1 MKRYETL
8 IEKNNSLIVD
18 NTLLK
23 EVYFKHIK
31 SKLSLESRRPIIR
44 GMPKSRVFLCR
55 KEVFMKVAILVDGGY
70 YRKKAMKAFGN
81 ISAKDR
87 AMELYSYCN
96 RHLKET
102 LFKKEVHHDLYRI
115 FYYDCPPIDK
125 QVFHP
130 VLKTVVDFSRS
141 DTKSWT
147 IDFFNELSR
156 KRKVA
161 LRLGEL
167 SENTV
172 HYNLK
177 YDSTKKIMNG
187 SKTVDDLDSTDFE
200 LNLEQK
206 GVDMRIGLDIAQLA
220 FKKQVDKIILIAGDS
235 DFVPAAKLARRE
247 GIDFI
252 LDPLGAHIKDNL
264 SLHIDGLRTCDNV
277 FKVPTV

>member
-1 MKRYETL
+1 M
-8 IEKNNSLIVD
+8 
-18 NTLLK
+18 
-23 EVYFKHIK
+23 
-31 SKLSLESRRPIIR
+31 
-44 GMPKSRVFLCR
+44 
-55 KEVFMKVAILVDGGY
+55 
-70 YRKKAMKAFGN
+70 
-81 ISAKDR
+81 
-87 AMELYSYCN
+87 
-96 RHLKET
+96 
-102 LFKKEVHHDLYRI
+102 YRI

-125 QVFHP
+125 QIFHTL
-130 VLKTVVDFSRS
+130 LKRNIDFSRS
-141 DTKSWT
+141 NTKSWT
-147 IDFFNELSR
+147 LDFFNELSR

-177 YDSTKKIMNG
+177 YDTTKKIMNG
-187 SKTVDDLDSTDFE
+187 NRGIENLVERDFE

-264 SLHIDGLRTCDNV
+264 SLHIDGLRTCDNA
-277 FKVPTV
+277 FRTQSN